1 MKITKKIPVL
11 LLGILLMFFIS
22 NCKKQ
27 ESPAPRDINGTSNPT
42 VPPNPYNPPTVTFT
56 APVMGFVVDEANN
69 PVQNAVVST
78 GGQTFTTDVNG
89 AFEFKSVPFT
99 GDFCYLKATKNGYF
113 FGSTTVQGKSGSSF
127 ATQLVMV
134 SQTNRQTFAATDAKT
149 ITIANGAS
157 VDFPANAIKTLDG
170 KPYTGAVEVATTYL
184 NPNDANFSQ
193 VTPGGDLRAYNLQG
207 QDVMLYSYGMVGVE
221 LRDNTGKPLQ
231 LADGKKATVTM
242 PVPAGMQNAPATI
255 PLWYFDENKGVWIEE
270 GSAKLQNGSYV
281 GTVTHFTYWNC
292 DIPGTRAKL
301 KGKLKDCEGDVVND
315 MMVRTGQTNAWVDK
329 DGNWERWVP
338 SGVEFELDADDFLTG
353 NIVDLNIPVPVLT
366 NEQVHDM
373 GVITVPCRQKVKGTV
388 TDCDNNPFNGY
399 VIIKTASKTFKSP
412 VVNGKL
418 KATVYSNGETAD
430 VFFYNATAGQL
441 TKITITLPATGKSV
455 DLGNLV
461 ACPPKTVT
469 PKFSFDYD
477 DGTGVQSVNFSN
489 ITAGNGTYYTT
500 SDYMNILI
508 EGSQNTAQFMFMDPK
523 LGPQNPSS
531 DSIFIQ
537 TGGKYFQGISTNCTI
552 TKYETPGGEV
562 SGTFSGTMTIYPGNT
577 PVTVTNGKFTVLRM
591 PDEQ

>member
-1 MKITKKIPVL
+1 MKSTKKIPVL
-11 LLGILLMFFIS
+11 LVGLLLLFFIS

-27 ESPAPRDINGTSNPT
+27 ESPAPSDINGTSNPT
-42 VPPNPYNPPTVTFT
+42 VPPNPYNPPAVTFN
-56 APVMGFVVDEANN
+56 APVQGFVVDENNN
-69 PVQNAVVST
+69 PVHNAVVST
-78 GGQTFTTDVNG
+78 GSQTFTTDANG
-89 AFEFKSVPFT
+89 AFEFKSAPFT
-99 GDFCYLKATKNGYF
+99 GNFCYLKATKNGYF
-113 FGSTTVQGKSGSSF
+113 FGSTTVQGKSGGSF
-127 ATQLVMV
+127 STQLVMV
-134 SQTNRQTFAATDAKT
+134 SQTNKQTFTATDAKT

-170 KPYTGAVEVATTYL
+170 KPYTGTVEVATTYL

-221 LRDNTGKPLQ
+221 LRDGAGKLLQ

-301 KGKLKDCEGDVVND
+301 KGKLRDCEGDVVQD
-315 MMVRTGQTNAWVDK
+315 MMVRTGQTNACVDK

-338 SGVEFELDADDFLTG
+338 SGIAFDLDADDYLTG
-353 NIVDLNIPVPVLT
+353 TKIDLNIPVPVLA
-366 NEQVHDM
+366 NEQEHDM
-373 GVITVPCRQKVKGTV
+373 GIITVPCRQKVKGNV

-399 VIIKTASKTFKSP
+399 VIIKTASKTFRSP

-418 KATVYSNGETAD
+418 RATVYSNGETAD
-430 VFFYNATAGQL
+430 VFFYNATVGQL
-441 TKITITLPATGKSV
+441 SKITITLPATGKSV

-469 PKFSFDYD
+469 PKFSFDYN
-477 DGTGVQSVNFSN
+477 DGTGVQSVNFDN
-489 ITAGNGTYYTT
+489 ITAGNGTYYTLYDQM
-500 SDYMNILI
+500 S
-508 EGSQNTAQFMFMDPK
+508 FMFEGTQKTSRFGIKDPK
-523 LGPQNPSS
+523 LGPNTAAN
-531 DSIFIQ
+531 DSMYIQ
-537 TGGKYFQGISTNCTI
+537 IPGKYFYANSI
-552 TKYETPGGEV
+552 TYNVSKYETAGGEV
-562 SGTFSGTMTIYPGNT
+562 TGTFSGTMTIYPGNI
-577 PVTVTNGKFTVLRM
+577 PVTITNGKFTVLRL